1 MRVERDKVVTI
12 EYRMMDSK
20 NELVD
25 SSDYSDPLS
34 FIQGRETVFPA
45 IEKQVEGCQVGDR
58 REFVLEADEAY
69 GSRNEAL
76 IRVIPCDRFHYD
88 GVVEVGMTFSAGTP
102 TNRKPVTVIEVNED
116 EITVD
121 ANHPL
126 AGESLN
132 IDLIVVDVRDAVEKE
147 LADGVVQEMA
157 DIYARETAAEE
168 RNPMTYSVLVKG
180 PV

>member
-12 EYRMMDSK
+12 EYRMMDS
-20 NELVD
+20 NTELVD

-69 GSRNEAL
+69 GPRNEKL
-76 IRVIPCDRFHYD
+76 IRVIPRDRFNYD
-88 GVVEVGMTFSAGTP
+88 GQVETGMTFIAGTP

-116 EITVD
+116 EVTVD

-157 DIYARETAAEE
+157 DIYAREAAAEE
-168 RNPMTYSVLVKG
+168 RSPMTYSVLVKG

>member
-12 EYRMMDSK
+12 EYRMMDS
-20 NELVD
+20 NIELVD

-69 GSRNEAL
+69 GPRNEKL
-76 IRVIPCDRFHYD
+76 IRVIPRDRFNYD
-88 GVVEVGMTFSAGTP
+88 GQVEAGMTFSAGTQ
-102 TNRKPVTVIEVNED
+102 TERRPVTVIEVNED
-116 EITVD
+116 EVTVD

-126 AGESLN
+126 AG
-132 IDLIVVDVRDAVEKE
+132 K
-147 LADGVVQEMA
+147 
-157 DIYARETAAEE
+157 
-168 RNPMTYSVLVKG
+168 
-180 PV
+180 

>member
-12 EYRMMDSK
+12 EYRMMDS
-20 NELVD
+20 NTELVD

-45 IEKQVEGCQVGDR
+45 IEKRIEGCQVGDR

-69 GSRNEAL
+69 GPRNEEL
-76 IRVIPCDRFHYD
+76 IRVIPRDRFNYD
-88 GVVEVGMTFSAGTP
+88 GEVEVGMTFSAAAP
-102 TNRKPVTVIEVNED
+102 TNRKSVTVIEVDED

-157 DIYARETAAEE
+157 DIYAREVAAEE
-168 RNPMTYSVLVKG
+168 RNTRTYSVLVKG

>member
-25 SSDYSDPLS
+25 SSDYCDPLS
-34 FIQGRETVFPA
+34 FIQGRETVLPA
-45 IEKQVEGCQVGDR
+45 IEKRIEGCQVGDR
-58 REFVLEADEAY
+58 REFVLEAEEAY
-69 GSRNEAL
+69 GCWSEAR
-76 IRVIPCDRFHYD
+76 ICMIPRDRFNYD
-88 GVVEVGMTFSAGTP
+88 GVVEAGMTFSAGTP

-116 EITVD
+116 EIMVD

-132 IDLIVVDVRDAVEKE
+132 IDLIVVDVRDAVESE

-157 DIYARETAAEE
+157 DIYAREAAAKE
-168 RNPMTYSVLVKG
+168 RNATTYSVFVKG
-180 PV
+180 PM

>member
-12 EYRMMDSK
+12 EYRMMDAK

-45 IEKQVEGCQVGDR
+45 IEKQIEGCQVGDR
-58 REFVLEADEAY
+58 REFVLEAEEAF
-69 GSRNEAL
+69 GPRNEAL
-76 IRVIPCDRFHYD
+76 IRVIPRDRFNYD
-88 GVVEVGMTFSAGTP
+88 GKLEAGMTFSAGAP
-102 TNRKPVTVIEVNED
+102 TNRKPVTVIEVDED
-116 EITVD
+116 QIMVD

-126 AGESLN
+126 AGKSLKV
-132 IDLIVVDVRDAVEKE
+132 DLIVVDVREAIEKE
-147 LADGVVQEMA
+147 LADGMVQEMA
-157 DIYARETAAEE
+157 DIYAHEAAAEE
-168 RNPMTYSVLVKG
+168 RNSTAYSVLVKG

>member
-1 MRVERDKVVTI
+1 MRVRRDKVVTI

-34 FIQGRETVFPA
+34 FIQGREMVFAA
-45 IEKQVEGCQVGDR
+45 IEKRIEGCQAGDR

-69 GSRNEAL
+69 GPRNEEL
-76 IRVIPCDRFHYD
+76 IRVIPRDRFNYD
-88 GVVEVGMTFSAGTP
+88 GMVEVGMTFSAGTP

-126 AGESLN
+126 AGGCLN

-157 DIYARETAAEE
+157 DIYARETVTEE
-168 RNPMTYSVLVKG
+168 RYPTSYSVFVKG
-180 PV
+180 PM